1 MVDHGRVRGTL
12 TTLVYVVPFVPG
24 SISVQVIYLLT
35 PLALAV
41 CSGIATRMA
50 RRIGRV
56 TVLVFFK
63 VSGILLL
70 VAMAFLKDWV
80 AADHPPA
87 PNGTLPNG
95 TLSNA
100 SLVGYWELDSSR
112 RFGGVGAAQLSRTLK
127 IVLMVAIYIARTTLM
142 NCTYPLEE
150 AILMDYVPKETRA
163 RWKSLD
169 SIMVFG
175 WCGSAAVGGIIADA
189 YDYST
194 TFLVTAALQAAGTL
208 VFAYLWVVIP
218 QSKDVEGGTDAP
230 APAAPSGVLVEPLA
244 AGSIQQ
250 PAAVADAK

>member
-100 SLVGYWELDSSR
+100 SLVG
-112 RFGGVGAAQLSRTLK
+112 
-127 IVLMVAIYIARTTLM
+127 
-142 NCTYPLEE
+142 
-150 AILMDYVPKETRA
+150 
-163 RWKSLD
+163 
-169 SIMVFG
+169 
-175 WCGSAAVGGIIADA
+175 
-189 YDYST
+189 
-194 TFLVTAALQAAGTL
+194 
-208 VFAYLWVVIP
+208 
-218 QSKDVEGGTDAP
+218 
-230 APAAPSGVLVEPLA
+230 
-244 AGSIQQ
+244 
-250 PAAVADAK
+250 